1 MTPGYLSP
9 PYTEISGV
17 DGRDQYLHMSFVL
30 GYAPLKVSNIQF
42 GDMLIATDSANV
54 TNGTIVCDGVLPGCK
69 AEIRQDS
76 VNGTGLSLYPKEVIE
91 QNLSTA
97 LARYH
102 VLEADK
108 ELYGITVTVDRKS
121 TRLNSSHSAKSRMP
135 SSA

>member
-1 MTPGYLSP
+1 
-9 PYTEISGV
+9 
-17 DGRDQYLHMSFVL
+17 MSFVL

-42 GDMLIATDSANV
+42 GDMLVATNSSNV

-91 QNLSTA
+91 QNLSAA

-108 ELYGITVTVDRKS
+108 ELYGITVTVNAASRTF
-121 TRLNSSHSAKSRMP
+121 TRSSGDWTATGTKDTTN
-135 SSA
+135 